1 MDQSKASCSK
11 NIKELRKVLK
21 ETLNIDLKLKRSHH
35 IDDIASEAATIPPTK
50 ITPKTYKE
58 QFNADVGQNVCCQL
72 NKELVN
78 INANAEVGTV
88 QSFDTRHQQALNFTA
103 ELSRAVKKL
112 VKECALPP
120 SLHTIPCETSNAK
133 QETYPKLVNCYPP
146 YVVIGP
152 NGTRILE
159 KDFNKIDWKTCKGA
173 TRKLIGFIFS
183 REAILDTDF
192 AQYLLDPDRLADM
205 EHCLLAKTNGTLYQ
219 IQKAFAEKFIDI
231 HMKFYRRHYK

>member
-58 QFNADVGQNVCCQL
+58 QFNAHVGQNVCCQL
-72 NKELVN
+72 NKEL
-78 INANAEVGTV
+78 
-88 QSFDTRHQQALNFTA
+88 
-103 ELSRAVKKL
+103 
-112 VKECALPP
+112 
-120 SLHTIPCETSNAK
+120 
-133 QETYPKLVNCYPP
+133 LVNCYPP

-152 NGTRILE
+152 NGTRILA

-192 AQYLLDPDRLADM
+192 AKYSLDPDRLADM
-205 EHCLLAKTNGTLYQ
+205 EHCLLAKTNGNLYQ

-231 HMKFYRRHYK
+231 HMKFYRKHYK